1 VIQPWYSQMTIL
13 RVMSVWLTQEEQ
25 DCKIIKSHNLVNN
38 LNNSID
44 KLEPFDVD
52 QMAQIPTTGS
62 QI

>member
-1 VIQPWYSQMTIL
+1 MTIL
-13 RVMSVWLTQEEQ
+13 RVMSVSLTQEEQ

-52 QMAQIPTTGS
+52 QMAQIPTTGN